1 MPRLDTLLAVHGV
14 HEKSR
19 WSHVGCR
26 RAYDALLEAADLE
39 RGARLPSEIRGETVL
54 RALANCGL
62 SVDRRDVSRRLLA
75 SILVDVRDA
84 RAGEEGRGRD
94 IERERPSEERPGD
107 APSTAI
113 ARSRAGPNT
122 LTLGSSVSLGRF
134 AALLALQCGGEFDE
148 KLDVL
153 FFAANGSDG
162 NVRSDGRLTESQTVD
177 ALAKHASPVFK
188 AAARSV
194 GDTGDVE
201 WMKQAW
207 RDVVRAHF
215 ARATGGSFCD
225 ASRFR
230 ALASEAMH
238 VVSSLAEEEEA
249 DAPISGSGAETF
261 PEYVASPRKQN
272 APRRQNAGSGPPSA
286 AAGIADVLAS
296 FAGGS
301 HGGSRDG
308 GSASVRG
315 SWGGDERPGH
325 HRRNTSYESAVGDF
339 GGRGSNAGPAS
350 FAGGPASSA
359 RRHRRGKSEGTALTP
374 ARPGGKAEGGVLW
387 QMLSSF
393 SAGYTKGR
401 SKTAGNESEMF
412 DPNISSSV
420 PNARHAQDGKSIL
433 SRGAFGVDDGDE
445 SDSPLARLSPIDSP
459 RSPRSPEAGDL
470 RKTASFGALERVG
483 YSASPDKKQ
492 IGRRRPRRHSGVS
505 FDADAVSGKTQE
517 ITTKAAAEFEAKKS
531 GGPREEEVEEV
542 EDDDKE
548 EEEEDE
554 EDEDASDD
562 EYAAARHGRVPPK
575 TRAERERLELRLA
588 VASARDETYK
598 AEGDQT
604 EEGAEFESAIAFAQE
619 VGIRMFLYNIVK
631 MLLVIALIA
640 ADASICVW
648 TMFHFGIVVGLSVVM
663 VINVGLALLFG
674 FFVLRYT
681 ERERGMMHMEYGQ
694 HAFKNMTDL
703 FDQNNVKSLGES
715 LAMVQ
720 NTMQEGNEREVGRGA
735 RGAEKGTR
743 RVDGV

>member
-1 MPRLDTLLAVHGV
+1 
-14 HEKSR
+14 
-19 WSHVGCR
+19 
-26 RAYDALLEAADLE
+26 
-39 RGARLPSEIRGETVL
+39 
-54 RALANCGL
+54 
-62 SVDRRDVSRRLLA
+62 
-75 SILVDVRDA
+75 
-84 RAGEEGRGRD
+84 
-94 IERERPSEERPGD
+94 
-107 APSTAI
+107 
-113 ARSRAGPNT
+113 
-122 LTLGSSVSLGRF
+122 
-134 AALLALQCGGEFDE
+134 
-148 KLDVL
+148 
-153 FFAANGSDG
+153 
-162 NVRSDGRLTESQTVD
+162 
-177 ALAKHASPVFK
+177 
-188 AAARSV
+188 
-194 GDTGDVE
+194 
-201 WMKQAW
+201 
-207 RDVVRAHF
+207 
-215 ARATGGSFCD
+215 
-225 ASRFR
+225 
-230 ALASEAMH
+230 MH

-261 PEYVASPRKQN
+261 PEYGVRSPRKQN

-325 HRRNTSYESAVGDF
+325 HRRNTSYESAVGDL

-412 DPNISSSV
+412 DSNISSSV

-445 SDSPLARLSPIDSP
+445 SDSPNARLSPIDSP

-470 RKTASFGALERVG
+470 RKTASFGDLAERVA
-483 YSASPDKKQ
+483 YSASPDTKQ
-492 IGRRRPRRHSGVS
+492 IGRRGVPRRHSGVS
-505 FDADAVSGKTQE
+505 FDADAVSGKTEE

-735 RGAEKGTR
+735 RGADKGTR

>member
-94 IERERPSEERPGD
+94 IDSERPSEERPSD

-162 NVRSDGRLTESQTVD
+162 NVRSGGRLTESQTVD

-249 DAPISGSGAETF
+249 DAPSGGSGAETF
-261 PEYVASPRKQN
+261 PEYVASPRKN

-412 DPNISSSV
+412 DSNI
-420 PNARHAQDGKSIL
+420 
-433 SRGAFGVDDGDE
+433 E
-445 SDSPLARLSPIDSP
+445 SDSPLDRLSPIDSP

-483 YSASPDKKQ
+483 YSASPDRKH
-492 IGRRRPRRHSGVS
+492 IARRRPRRHSGVS
-505 FDADAVSGKTQE
+505 FDADAVSGKTEE

-531 GGPREEEVEEV
+531 GGPREEEVEDV
-542 EDDDKE
+542 EDDDE
-548 EEEEDE
+548 EEDEDDE

-562 EYAAARHGRVPPK
+562 EYASARHGRVPPK

-735 RGAEKGTR
+735 RGADKGTR

>member
-1 MPRLDTLLAVHGV
+1 
-14 HEKSR
+14 
-19 WSHVGCR
+19 
-26 RAYDALLEAADLE
+26 
-39 RGARLPSEIRGETVL
+39 
-54 RALANCGL
+54 
-62 SVDRRDVSRRLLA
+62 
-75 SILVDVRDA
+75 
-84 RAGEEGRGRD
+84 
-94 IERERPSEERPGD
+94 
-107 APSTAI
+107 
-113 ARSRAGPNT
+113 
-122 LTLGSSVSLGRF
+122 
-134 AALLALQCGGEFDE
+134 
-148 KLDVL
+148 
-153 FFAANGSDG
+153 
-162 NVRSDGRLTESQTVD
+162 
-177 ALAKHASPVFK
+177 
-188 AAARSV
+188 
-194 GDTGDVE
+194 
-201 WMKQAW
+201 
-207 RDVVRAHF
+207 
-215 ARATGGSFCD
+215 
-225 ASRFR
+225 
-230 ALASEAMH
+230 
-238 VVSSLAEEEEA
+238 
-249 DAPISGSGAETF
+249 
-261 PEYVASPRKQN
+261 
-272 APRRQNAGSGPPSA
+272 
-286 AAGIADVLAS
+286 
-296 FAGGS
+296 
-301 HGGSRDG
+301 
-308 GSASVRG
+308 
-315 SWGGDERPGH
+315 
-325 HRRNTSYESAVGDF
+325 
-339 GGRGSNAGPAS
+339 
-350 FAGGPASSA
+350 
-359 RRHRRGKSEGTALTP
+359 
-374 ARPGGKAEGGVLW
+374 
-387 QMLSSF
+387 MLSSF

-412 DPNISSSV
+412 DSNIERSSV

-470 RKTASFGALERVG
+470 RKTASFGDLAERVG

-505 FDADAVSGKTQE
+505 FDADAVSGKTEE

-542 EDDDKE
+542 EDDDE
-548 EEEEDE
+548 EEEEDDE

-735 RGAEKGTR
+735 RGADKGTR

>member
-14 HEKSR
+14 HEKSH

-84 RAGEEGRGRD
+84 RAGEEGRGRG
-94 IERERPSEERPGD
+94 IERERPSEERPSD

-122 LTLGSSVSLGRF
+122 LTLGSSVSLPRF

-188 AAARSV
+188 AAARST

-207 RDVVRAHF
+207 IDVVRAHF
-215 ARATGGSFCD
+215 ARAPGGSFCD

-238 VVSSLAEEEEA
+238 VVSELAEEEEA
-249 DAPISGSGAETF
+249 DAPSGGSGAETF
-261 PEYVASPRKQN
+261 PEYVASPRKTN

-339 GGRGSNAGPAS
+339 GGRGAHAGPAS

-412 DPNISSSV
+412 DPNISSSAG
-420 PNARHAQDGKSIL
+420 NARAKDGKHIL
-433 SRGAFGVDDGDE
+433 SRGAFGTDDGDE
-445 SDSPLARLSPIDSP
+445 SDSPVARLSPIDSP
-459 RSPRSPEAGDL
+459 RSPRSPSGDL

-505 FDADAVSGKTQE
+505 FDADAVSGETE
-517 ITTKAAAEFEAKKS
+517 DVTTKAAADGEAKKS

-542 EDDDKE
+542 EDDD
-548 EEEEDE
+548 EEEDE
-554 EDEDASDD
+554 DDEEEDSDSDD
-562 EYAAARHGRVPPK
+562 EYAATRHGRVPPK

-604 EEGAEFESAIAFAQE
+604 EQGAEFESAIAFAQE

-681 ERERGMMHMEYGQ
+681 ARERGMMHMEYGQ

-720 NTMQEGNEREVGRGA
+720 NTMQEGNEREGARGA
-735 RGAEKGTR
+735 RGADKGTR

>member
-1 MPRLDTLLAVHGV
+1 
-14 HEKSR
+14 
-19 WSHVGCR
+19 
-26 RAYDALLEAADLE
+26 
-39 RGARLPSEIRGETVL
+39 
-54 RALANCGL
+54 
-62 SVDRRDVSRRLLA
+62 
-75 SILVDVRDA
+75 
-84 RAGEEGRGRD
+84 
-94 IERERPSEERPGD
+94 
-107 APSTAI
+107 
-113 ARSRAGPNT
+113 
-122 LTLGSSVSLGRF
+122 
-134 AALLALQCGGEFDE
+134 
-148 KLDVL
+148 
-153 FFAANGSDG
+153 
-162 NVRSDGRLTESQTVD
+162 
-177 ALAKHASPVFK
+177 
-188 AAARSV
+188 
-194 GDTGDVE
+194 
-201 WMKQAW
+201 
-207 RDVVRAHF
+207 
-215 ARATGGSFCD
+215 
-225 ASRFR
+225 
-230 ALASEAMH
+230 
-238 VVSSLAEEEEA
+238 
-249 DAPISGSGAETF
+249 
-261 PEYVASPRKQN
+261 
-272 APRRQNAGSGPPSA
+272 
-286 AAGIADVLAS
+286 
-296 FAGGS
+296 
-301 HGGSRDG
+301 
-308 GSASVRG
+308 
-315 SWGGDERPGH
+315 
-325 HRRNTSYESAVGDF
+325 
-339 GGRGSNAGPAS
+339 
-350 FAGGPASSA
+350 
-359 RRHRRGKSEGTALTP
+359 
-374 ARPGGKAEGGVLW
+374 
-387 QMLSSF
+387 MLSSF

-412 DPNISSSV
+412 DSNISSSV

-459 RSPRSPEAGDL
+459 RSPRSPSGDL
-470 RKTASFGALERVG
+470 RKTASFGALARVG
-483 YSASPDKKQ
+483 YSASPDTKQ

-505 FDADAVSGKTQE
+505 FDADAVSGKTEE

-531 GGPREEEVEEV
+531 GGLPREEEVEEV
-542 EDDDKE
+542 EDDE
-548 EEEEDE
+548 EEEEDDE

-562 EYAAARHGRVPPK
+562 EYAAARHARVPPK

-720 NTMQEGNEREVGRGA
+720 NTMQEGNEREGARGA
-735 RGAEKGTR
+735 RGADKGTR